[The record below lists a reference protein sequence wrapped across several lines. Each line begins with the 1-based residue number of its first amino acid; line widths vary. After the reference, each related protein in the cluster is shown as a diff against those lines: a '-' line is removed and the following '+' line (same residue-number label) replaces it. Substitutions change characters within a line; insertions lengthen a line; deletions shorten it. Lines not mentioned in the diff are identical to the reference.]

1 MTKALALVCVCLLA
15 SACVPALREPPAV
28 EELAG
33 STRRDTNRA
42 ETDLAEA
49 ESLYATRSMNA
60 VRRAGEL
67 FFAVAAADPVRVDG
81 LIGAAQ
87 AGVWLAGHEPEAG
100 SRRAAAVS
108 AVRASQHCKARAPE
122 RPDCDYWL
130 AVSIGVQA
138 RERRATALDAL
149 PRMVELLES
158 VIEKEPGLEH
168 AGPHRV
174 LALVLLR
181 APGWPT
187 GPGDPD
193 LGLEHAGEAVALAPD
208 YPPNQLC
215 LAEALGAT
223 EQPSES
229 RKAYERAAML
239 ARQAVAAGQ
248 PEADEWLRE
257 SQGAKGR

>member
-1 MTKALALVCVCLLA
+1 MTKEVALGCVCLLA
-15 SACVPALREPPAV
+15 TACVPALRVPPAV
-28 EELAG
+28 EDLAG
-33 STRRDTNRA
+33 STARNRSRGDS
-42 ETDLAEA
+42 DLAEA
-49 ESLYATRSMNA
+49 EELFAARNLEA

-67 FFAVAAADPVRVDG
+67 FFGAAVADPGEVEG
-81 LIGAAQ
+81 LLGAAR
-87 AGVWLAGHEPEAG
+87 AGVWLAGHEPDAE

-108 AVRASQHCKARAPE
+108 AVQASQHCAARAPN

-138 RERRATALDAL
+138 RERRSTALDAL
-149 PRMVELLES
+149 PRMVDLLES
-158 VIEKEPGLEH
+158 VIEKDPRLEQ

-174 LALVLLR
+174 LGLVLLR

-193 LGLEHAGEAVALAPD
+193 LGLEHAREAVALEPD

-215 LAEALGAT
+215 LAEALAAT

-229 RKAYERAAML
+229 RKAYERAATL
-239 ARQAVAAGQ
+239 AKQAFAAGQ

-257 SQGAKGR
+257 AQGAKDR